1 MPSSSCFQYCCTEDE
16 LDVDGL
22 CYDSNS
28 IVEITL
34 QRDYLLLKLQELVD
48 SKTSQQAERAIRAM
62 DEGCVADDDNLLR
75 FLVRAGTIPILH
87 DVLARDGKEARPSPV
102 VAASL
107 LRKLSNHE
115 ASLKKARPSWSW
127 RWEASEET

>member
-1 MPSSSCFQYCCTEDE
+1 MPSSCFQYCCTEDE

-22 CYDSNS
+22 CYESNS

-34 QRDYLLLKLQELVD
+34 QRDYLLLRLQELVD
-48 SKTSQQAERAIRAM
+48 SKTSQQADRAIRAM
-62 DEGCVADDDNLLR
+62 DETCLAGDDNLLR

-115 ASLKKARPSWSW
+115 ASIKQARPKWNW
-127 RWEASEET
+127 GWQCDDDT